1 VTPVRVVSEWTVGL
15 QTALAS
21 AARIGELIDAAPERR
36 EPQAARPATAA
47 LAAAGLV
54 FAYPARSRSSVLDGI
69 DLQLRRGDVAL
80 LRGPVG
86 SGKST
91 LLRLLAGRRVP
102 ARGTISLGGA
112 PVHRDHLRRSVLL
125 LEQAPHVLGTTVRA
139 NLGLG
144 RPGAHPDE
152 LLEAAELVDAAEFI
166 VALPEGLETTLGD
179 RGATLSG
186 GQRQRLALARAVLAG
201 PDVLLLDAATSD
213 LDPEREAAI
222 LGRVAE
228 RWRDGILVVVS
239 ANPAAGAIATTTIEV
254 RDGLAEVLR

>member
-1 VTPVRVVSEWTVGL
+1 VGL

-21 AARIGELIDAAPERR
+21 AARIGELIEAAPEPR
-36 EPQAARPATAA
+36 EADATHPDATALGAAR
-47 LAAAGLV
+47 LV
-54 FAYPARSRSSVLDGI
+54 FAYPARSRVLDGV

-91 LLRLLAGRRVP
+91 LLRLLAGRRLPVG
-102 ARGTISLGGA
+102 GTITLGGSA
-112 PVHRDHLRRSVLL
+112 VHRDQLRRQVLL
-125 LEQAPHVLGTTVRA
+125 IEQAPHVLGTTVRA
-139 NLGLG
+139 NLHLG
-144 RPGAHPDE
+144 RPTATPDE

-166 VALPEGLETTLGD
+166 VALPDGLDTTLGD

-201 PDVLLLDAATSD
+201 PEVLLLDAATSD

-228 RWRDGILVVVS
+228 RWRDGILLFVS
-239 ANPAAGAIATTTIEV
+239 ANPAASTIATTTIEV
-254 RDGLAEVLR
+254 RDGVAEVVR